1 MINAK
6 NILAVVRH
14 LCKRVAVMRHGRLVE
29 IGTTEQIFTA
39 PREAYTQELLA
50 AIPRIDRFEAEGDR
64 PVAASLGG

>member
-1 MINAK
+1 MP
-6 NILAVVRH
+6 
-14 LCKRVAVMRHGRLVE
+14 HGRLVE